1 MMEMP
6 THCSSIHHGGALIE
20 GVSDL
25 GEIGTA
31 DHLSPYCNTNGQPAR
46 RVPNLASQQH
56 RVVADILR
64 VPSLRSRGGAV
75 RIGFLPQGTTCEVR
89 VLESRLG
96 AVWQLQK
103 VSLK

>member
-31 DHLSPYCNTNGQPAR
+31 GHLGPCRNTNGQPAIQA
-46 RVPNLASQQH
+46 PNLASLASQQH
-56 RVVADILR
+56 RVVADIHSTYSTIPPEPR
-64 VPSLRSRGGAV
+64 GAV

-89 VLESRLG
+89 VLESR
-96 AVWQLQK
+96 
-103 VSLK
+103 

>member
-31 DHLSPYCNTNGQPAR
+31 GHLCPYCNTNGQPAR
-46 RVPNLASQQH
+46 RAPNLASQQH
-56 RVVADILR
+56 RVVADTFNT

-75 RIGFLPQGTTCEVR
+75 RIRFLPQGTTCEVR
-89 VLESRLG
+89 VLESR
-96 AVWQLQK
+96 
-103 VSLK
+103 